1 MSTTFMIISLIL
13 LIGLSA
19 FFSSSETAFLCIPK
33 IRLRQMQKE
42 KKPRANL
49 IVKLKMRTDILLTV
63 ILIGNNFV
71 NSLASSLATALAISL
86 LGNSGTGI
94 ATMAMTVIIIIFGE
108 ILPKTIA
115 TYKSEEVAAK
125 FCIPLSILEK
135 VLFPLVFIFSKFTY
149 LVKVI
154 SMGFTKTD
162 SKQITED
169 ELKTLFDLGG
179 QEGILE
185 SSEKDMLHKVFELSD
200 LRAHD
205 IEKSRTLVK
214 MIDAKATYNQALSL
228 FSESAYS
235 RLPVYEDNK
244 ETIVGVIH
252 FKDILFYSGTKKDFS
267 IKKLAKKPL
276 FIPETKDALAMLHFF
291 KAEKQT
297 FAIII
302 DEHGSFSGII
312 TMDDL
317 IKAVFG
323 RVTDGYDKKVRPA
336 EDRITI
342 VSSTEFIV
350 PGDIEIEEI
359 NNIFKINL
367 VSEDSDTFGGWILET
382 FDYLPEE
389 GESIK
394 KNNILYTVEA
404 QKNRRIQSIR
414 MKVILN

>member
-1 MSTTFMIISLIL
+1 MSVPFMIVSLVL

-42 KKPRANL
+42 KKPKAKL
-49 IVKLKMRTDILLTV
+49 IAKLKNRTDILLTV

-71 NSLASSLATALAISL
+71 NSLASSLATALAISI

-94 ATMAMTVIIIIFGE
+94 ATLSMTIIIIMFGE

-115 TYKSEEVAAK
+115 TYRSEEVAAH
-125 FCIPLSILEK
+125 FATPLSILEK

-149 LVKVI
+149 LVKLI
-154 SMGFTKTD
+154 SQGFASAQ

-185 SSEKDMLHKVFELSD
+185 SSEKDMLHKVFEFSD

-214 MIDAKATYNQALSL
+214 MIDANANYDQALEII
-228 FSESAYS
+228 SESGYS

-244 ETIVGVIH
+244 ETIVGILH
-252 FKDILFYSGTKKDFS
+252 FKDLLFYNGTKEDFS
-267 IKKLAKKPL
+267 VKKVAKKPL
-276 FIPETKDALAMLHFF
+276 FIPETKDALSMLHVF

-312 TMDDL
+312 TMDNL
-317 IKAVFG
+317 VKAVFG
-323 RVTDGYDKKVRPA
+323 RITDGFDKKVRPA

-342 VSSTEFIV
+342 LSSTEFII
-350 PGDIEIEEI
+350 PGDIEIDEV
-359 NNIFKINL
+359 NKIFKMHL
-367 VSEDSDTFGGWILET
+367 ASEDSDTFGGWLLET
-382 FDYLPEE
+382 FDYLPED

-394 KNNILYTVEA
+394 KENIIYTVQS
-404 QKNRRIQSIR
+404 QKNRRIQSIK
-414 MKVILN
+414 MKVIL